1 MLLYLFGAAATI
13 VATIFIS
20 KTARENGRSGLLWAL
35 VALAVGFGSQIVLPI
50 IGTIVI
56 AIVYL
61 ATGTSQLELP
71 DKIEAPAQMA
81 FYVLWLLS
89 FVFLF
94 LVLKFVANHPAD
106 AMESGDAPPPPPN
119 FS

>member
-1 MLLYLFGAAATI
+1 MLLYLFGAAGII

-35 VALAVGFGSQIVLPI
+35 VALAVGFGSQVVLPVVGAI
-50 IGTIVI
+50 II

-61 ATGTSQLELP
+61 AMGTSQQALQ
-71 DKIEAPAQMA
+71 DKIEAPAEMV

-89 FVFLF
+89 FAFLF
-94 LVLKFVANHPAD
+94 LVLRFVANNPVD
-106 AMESGDAPPPPPN
+106 AVESTNTPPPPPD
-119 FS
+119 FT

>member
-20 KTARENGRSGLLWAL
+20 KTAREGGRSGVLWAL
-35 VALAVGFGSQIVLPI
+35 IALAVGFGTQIVLPVI
-50 IGTIVI
+50 ATIVI

-61 ATGTSQLELP
+61 AAGTSQIELTN
-71 DKIEAPAQMA
+71 KIEDPAQMA

-94 LVLKFVANHPAD
+94 LVLKFVANPIEEKS
-106 AMESGDAPPPPPN
+106 ESLDGPPPPPN

>member
-1 MLLYLFGAAATI
+1 VLLYLFGAAATI

-20 KTARENGRSGLLWAL
+20 RTARENGRNGVLWAFI
-35 VALAVGFGSQIVLPI
+35 ALAVGFGSQIVLPI
-50 IGTIVI
+50 IATIVI

-61 ATGTSQLELP
+61 ATGTSQLELTE
-71 DKIEAPAQMA
+71 KIEDPAQMS

-94 LVLKFVANHPAD
+94 LVLRFVANPIPD
-106 AMESGDAPPPPPN
+106 KSERIDGPPPPPT
-119 FS
+119 F